1 MTGAAIQRRVVGHG
15 LTVSA
20 VHPGIVSSTLIT
32 FHPDSGKQTLYMYIL
47 CMYFIVFMMYA
58 VYTARTIT

>member
-32 FHPDSGKQTLYMYIL
+32 FHPGSGKHKL
-47 CMYFIVFMMYA
+47 CTVHA
-58 VYTARTIT
+58 CTS